1 MIHYASREA
10 RMSESLTSYR
20 ASLGPGKT
28 LRTLGALEE
37 YFWLLGQRAART
49 LVVAAEVEGVTS
61 VERWHDALRA
71 LQAHHAILSTRIRQA
86 PGFRPVFVAA
96 PELPLELKVVP
107 RESGTRLFELV
118 SAELAARFAPEDA
131 LLRTTLLYGRDRS
144 TLLFASDHAALDGMS
159 LVFLIRDL
167 LRALSGESLG
177 AVQAMPPSHD
187 QWLGL
192 HTSERHASVPGADAD
207 LGTGLGRSA
216 AGASAGMSASR
227 DALSTHGMRFAPADE
242 APLLQQ
248 VWLEPSI
255 TSLLTRRARAEH
267 TSVHGA
273 LSTAIMLAGRTLS
286 QGWRDGTVRCTS
298 RVDLRGQF
306 AAGEQLGLLEMQRNS
321 ALEPWDTPP
330 FWEFA
335 RAVKQDL
342 DMQRTAADAAGS
354 LCAPVLNMIS
364 ARSDPDRLLIGSRQ
378 RAPMLAMDNYGR
390 LPIATRY
397 GRLRLRWVTPAA
409 MSGAPH
415 TQTVSVATVDGL
427 LCMTNVSAEPMPSL
441 LGTARRLL
449 LAQLG

>member
-1 MIHYASREA
+1 
-10 RMSESLTSYR
+10 MSESLTSHR

-61 VERWHDALRA
+61 VERWQDALRA
-71 LQAHHAILSTRIRQA
+71 LQAHHAILSARIRQA
-86 PGFRPVFVAA
+86 PGYRPAFVSV
-96 PELPLELKVVP
+96 PELALELKVVP

-144 TLLFASDHAALDGMS
+144 TLLFAADHAALDGTS

-177 AVQAMPPSHD
+177 AAQTMPPSHD

-192 HTSERHASVPGADAD
+192 HTNERHASVPGGAS
-207 LGTGLGRSA
+207 GFRFGFGLGVA
-216 AGASAGMSASR
+216 AASAPVDASAHAPADR
-227 DALSTHGMRFAPADE
+227 VDHAAHRMRFAPADE
-242 APLLQQ
+242 QPLLQQ

-255 TSLLTRRARAEH
+255 TSLVTRRARAEQ

-273 LSTAIMLAGRTLS
+273 LSTAVMLAGRALS
-286 QGWRDGTVRCTS
+286 RSWRDGTVGCAS

-306 AAGEQLGLLEMQRNS
+306 AAGEQLGLLEMQRDS
-321 ALEPWDTPP
+321 TLEPWDTPP
-330 FWEFA
+330 FWELA
-335 RAVKQDL
+335 RAVKQDI

-354 LCAPVLNMIS
+354 LCAPVLGMIS
-364 ARSDPDRLLIGSRQ
+364 ARADPYRLLIGSRQ

-390 LPIATRY
+390 LPIPTHY